1 MTKLEPLSRQI
12 FLDELVG
19 DEELRDAFLR
29 SPRKTLEL
37 ADDWALPLSATERWS
52 LLAAHQALCDG
63 LVEQMN
69 A

>member
-1 MTKLEPLSRQI
+1 
-12 FLDELVG
+12 
-19 DEELRDAFLR
+19 LRDAFLR

-52 LLAAHQALCDG
+52 LLAAHQALWDG